1 MLRIINPKIVID
13 VQLSDGSLKSKLRKA
28 SKNKAKYAMIMG
40 EEEIKT
46 SKIILKPLVEENSEQ
61 IVMSVDEMSSF
72 VKDIS

>member
-1 MLRIINPKIVID
+1 
-13 VQLSDGSLKSKLRKA
+13 
-28 SKNKAKYAMIMG
+28 MIMG